1 MPVYSFRCRMCGNF
15 ELITSPIHTP
25 PEPHPCVCGDG
36 QLKRDYR
43 ADKPQPAPVWQE
55 HWNPS
60 VGDYVSDRT
69 KMQDKMNR
77 YSDDLYERT
86 GIEQSNVVVDKVDMD
101 TLKLPGEV
109 D

>member
-1 MPVYSFRCRMCGNF
+1 MPVYSFKCRACDRF
-15 ELITSPIHTP
+15 ELVTSPIMSP

-36 QLKRDYR
+36 MMKRDYR

-60 VGDYVSDRT
+60 VGGYVSDRT

-77 YSDDLYERT
+77 YSDELYERT
-86 GIEQSNVVVDKVDMD
+86 GIEQKNVVVDKVDMD

-109 D
+109 G